1 MKISA
6 VVEEIE
12 KFLTFKDYLINETV
26 NIKFKKQINEIL
38 LFCVFNCDFKHQ
50 FETENSHLVGI
61 MPKLSKC
68 LLVNIVI
75 DLNLT
80 QCFSEILKEIPFNI
94 QAELLNEMATSLK
107 KSTPKVCLDTTYVL
121 LKEIIKHLNN
131 LKDSNTQVIMIRL
144 RAQSKVHFVF

>member
-12 KFLTFKDYLINETV
+12 KFLIYKEYLINETV

-38 LFCVFNCDFKHQ
+38 LFFILNCDFKHQ
-50 FETENSHLVGI
+50 FETENSHLGGI
-61 MPKLSKC
+61 IPKLSKC

-80 QCFSEILKEIPFNI
+80 QCFSEILKKIPFNI
-94 QAELLNEMATSLK
+94 QAELLNETVTSLK
-107 KSTPKVCLDTTYVL
+107 KSTPKVCLDTSYL
-121 LKEIIKHLNN
+121 LLREIIKHLNELN
-131 LKDSNTQVIMIRL
+131 SSNTQVTNQICTTY
-144 RAQSKVHFVF
+144 K